1 MVGALILIAAG
12 TLAGYMESHR
22 LTDRVE
28 QLEAFLRFLS
38 AAQTEI
44 RFAALPVEQIVQRHG
59 GEMDFLRICAASCRQ
74 GEHFADVWEQSVK
87 SGTKGR
93 GLLAS
98 DVELLRGFGR
108 SFGASDVDGQLSH
121 CTLYSE
127 LISNNLKNARE
138 EKNRKSRLY
147 QTLGIFS
154 GMAAA
159 LVLC

>member
-1 MVGALILIAAG
+1 
-12 TLAGYMESHR
+12 MESHR

-59 GEMDFLRICAASCRQ
+59 REMEFLRICAANCRQ
-74 GEHFADVWEQSVK
+74 GSHFSEVWNASVK

-93 GLLAS
+93 GLIAG
-98 DVELLRGFGR
+98 DIELLHSFGQG
-108 SFGASDVDGQLSH
+108 FGASDVDGQLSH

-127 LISNNLKNARE
+127 LISSNLKNARE
-138 EKNRKSRLY
+138 EKIRKSRLY
-147 QTLGIFS
+147 QVLGIFS

>member
-1 MVGALILIAAG
+1 
-12 TLAGYMESHR
+12 MESHR
-22 LTDRVE
+22 LADRVE

-59 GEMDFLRICAASCRQ
+59 GEMDFLRMCAANCSQ
-74 GEHFADVWEQSVK
+74 SEPFAAAWEQSVK
-87 SGTKGR
+87 AGTKGR
-93 GLLAS
+93 GLLAA
-98 DVELLRGFGR
+98 DIELLRGFGQ

-121 CTLYSE
+121 CALYSE
-127 LISNNLKNARE
+127 LIGSNLKNARE

-147 QTLGIFS
+147 QTLGVFS